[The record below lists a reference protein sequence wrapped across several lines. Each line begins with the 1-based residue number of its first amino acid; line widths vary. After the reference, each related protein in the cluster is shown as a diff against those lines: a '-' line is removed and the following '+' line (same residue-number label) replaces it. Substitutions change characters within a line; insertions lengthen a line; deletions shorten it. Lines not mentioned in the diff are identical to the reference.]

1 MEEVGRCQLY
11 FPRGF
16 IGVSP
21 WLDHYT
27 NPLVSCIR
35 AREKWNGEGWTAI
48 YTQFLG
54 LREVSKVCSHLAAQ
68 SMLCAIAWHTSIQV
82 TGPGAPLWDLSRTWN
97 IPCPVSW
104 MASEKFSFLR
114 RRVISA
120 KTTPDHREKAAILL

>member
-11 FPRGF
+11 FPRRF

-54 LREVSKVCSHLAAQ
+54 LREVTYALCHWLAYRHPGDWPRSTFMGLKQNLEHPMSCELDGLREILIPEEKSH
-68 SMLCAIAWHTSIQV
+68 
-82 TGPGAPLWDLSRTWN
+82 
-97 IPCPVSW
+97 
-104 MASEKFSFLR
+104 FSQNH
-114 RRVISA
+114 A
-120 KTTPDHREKAAILL
+120 